1 MALPDFLFYTDE
13 FFGISIPESD
23 FPRLAVR
30 ADEEIQAFERKFTV
44 TGEEVQRHK
53 AVCAIA
59 DALYTFETVASMMI
73 PLGEN
78 GAVGASSVSIG
89 SVSTSFK
96 APDVNSL
103 GLDLT
108 DAGQQRTFYNLLK
121 KYMVVYRGLK

>member
-1 MALPDFLFYTDE
+1 MSLPDFQFYTDI
-13 FFGISIPESD
+13 FYGISIPESD

-44 TGEEVQRHK
+44 TGEEVQRKK

-59 DALYTFETVASMMI
+59 DALYTFETVASQMI
-73 PLGEN
+73 PVSEN
-78 GAVGASSVSIG
+78 VAVGASSVSIG

-96 APDVNSL
+96 SPDVNAL

-121 KYMVVYRGLK
+121 KYMVVYRGIK